1 MVHGTGSIEKSTIV
15 QTKTHLSTLPDGSVS
30 TSVEITTSTVDVP
43 RNGNNQSD
51 DGDKG

>member
-1 MVHGTGSIEKSTIV
+1 MAHGTGSIEKSTIV
-15 QTKTHLSTLPDGSVS
+15 ETKTHLSTLPDGSVS